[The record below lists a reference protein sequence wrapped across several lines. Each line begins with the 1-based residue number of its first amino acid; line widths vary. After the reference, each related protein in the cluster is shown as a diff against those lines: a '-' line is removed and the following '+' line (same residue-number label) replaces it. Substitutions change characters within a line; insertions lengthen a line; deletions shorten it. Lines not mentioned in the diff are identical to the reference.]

1 MPRAQPPPPD
11 ELPSPQTLAKA
22 TLIAVVVA
30 AVVLVVAV
38 LPGEYGIDPTGLGR
52 TLGLTQMGELKAA
65 ALASEAADATGM
77 ERAADMLATT
87 SDERRADTV
96 RVALQP
102 GEGREVKLIMRSGAT
117 ADYRWSTDRGTVGY
131 EIHGDKVGG
140 ENEYLSYEAAS
151 GAWSGQGALVAAFDG
166 RHGWYWENQTDEAL
180 TVTLHASG
188 AYLGVQGG
196 D

>member
-1 MPRAQPPPPD
+1 M
-11 ELPSPQTLAKA
+11 
-22 TLIAVVVA
+22 A
-30 AVVLVVAV
+30 AVLLLVAV

-52 TLGLTQMGELKAA
+52 MLGLTQMGELKAA
-65 ALASEAADATGM
+65 ALQSEAADATGM
-77 ERAADMLATT
+77 DRAAEILATA
-87 SDERRADTV
+87 SDETRADTV

-117 ADYRWSTDRGTVGY
+117 TDFRWSTDRGTVGY
-131 EIHGDKVGG
+131 EIHGDRVGG
-140 ENEYLSYEAAS
+140 ASEYISYEAAS

-166 RHGWYWENQTDEAL
+166 RHGWYWENQTPEPL
-180 TVTLHASG
+180 TLTLHASG